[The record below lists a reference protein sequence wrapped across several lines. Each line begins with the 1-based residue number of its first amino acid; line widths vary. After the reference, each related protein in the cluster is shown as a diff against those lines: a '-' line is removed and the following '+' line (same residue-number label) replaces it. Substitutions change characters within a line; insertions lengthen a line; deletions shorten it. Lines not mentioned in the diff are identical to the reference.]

1 MKATRTVV
9 RMVIFGVLSLQL
21 HGHEEHPSSSTKLV
35 GEVIDTVCYVSHN
48 SRGPEHLDC
57 ANYCAGK
64 GISLGVLEEKTRR
77 IYISLPVD
85 HSNPNAKL
93 MEFIARR
100 VEVQGEVFSKGGLT
114 GIFVRSVRE
123 LPAQAPSSQTKQ

>member
-1 MKATRTVV
+1 MTLV
-9 RMVIFGVLSLQL
+9 RNVLRALIFCAISFLLY
-21 HGHEEHPSSSTKLV
+21 GHENHPGSSIKLV

-48 SRGPEHLDC
+48 SRSPEHLDC
-57 ANYCAGK
+57 TNYCAGK

-77 IYISLPVD
+77 IYISFPVD